1 LCYRRSLCRSW
12 SLFSATSSSNEREV
26 LSLLLLVLAIVLFLL
41 AAFIAAVG
49 GDIGVAPNVLA
60 YFGLASFAA
69 AHLPV

>member
-1 LCYRRSLCRSW
+1 MS
-12 SLFSATSSSNEREV
+12 V
-26 LSLLLLVLAIVLFLL
+26 LLLVVAVVLFLF
-41 AAFIAAVG
+41 AALVAAVG